1 MHFGLRISDFGL
13 PDRKATGSRQ
23 PATGEANNRRS
34 LLASCLLPV
43 ACCLLFI
50 CAICVIC
57 GSSGCTAVTQD
68 QKDWIR
74 DKANRS
80 AAFVALMDEGR
91 TSRAQEQDWIRSQ
104 DESWRLW
111 SQKVD
116 LGLAA
121 PNWMA
126 DATKQA
132 SSQPAATQPATQPAG
147 GAK

>member
-1 MHFGLRISDFGL
+1 MKRALIIAAEVFVILGL
-13 PDRKATGSRQ
+13 T
-23 PATGEANNRRS
+23 
-34 LLASCLLPV
+34 
-43 ACCLLFI
+43 
-50 CAICVIC
+50 
-57 GSSGCTAVTQD
+57 GCTVVTAD

-80 AAFVALMDEGR
+80 GAFVALMDKGQTDR
-91 TSRAQEQDWIRSQ
+91 TQEQTWIRSQ

-126 DATKQA
+126 DYKMQ
-132 SSQPAATQPATQPAG
+132 AATQPATQPAG
-147 GAK
+147 GQ

>member
-1 MHFGLRISDFGL
+1 MKRALMFAAEVFVILGL
-13 PDRKATGSRQ
+13 T
-23 PATGEANNRRS
+23 
-34 LLASCLLPV
+34 
-43 ACCLLFI
+43 
-50 CAICVIC
+50 
-57 GSSGCTAVTQD
+57 GCTVVTQD

-80 AAFVALMDEGR
+80 GAFVALMDKGQTDR
-91 TSRAQEQDWIRSQ
+91 TQEQAWIRSQ

-126 DATKQA
+126 DAKKQTA
-132 SSQPAATQPATQPAG
+132 PSTSSGPSTQPASHPAG
-147 GAK
+147 GQ

>member
-1 MHFGLRISDFGL
+1 MKRALMFAAEVFVILGL
-13 PDRKATGSRQ
+13 T
-23 PATGEANNRRS
+23 
-34 LLASCLLPV
+34 
-43 ACCLLFI
+43 
-50 CAICVIC
+50 
-57 GSSGCTAVTQD
+57 GCTVVTQD

-80 AAFVALMDEGR
+80 GAFVAVMDKGQTDR
-91 TSRAQEQDWIRSQ
+91 TQEQSWIRSQ

-126 DATKQA
+126 DAKKQ
-132 SSQPAATQPATQPAG
+132 AATQPATQPACGPAGCG
-147 GAK
+147 GGGQ